1 MKRFLKKPMHV
12 AKLTSKNGH
21 ILYEY
26 LYFSTHYLLISF
38 SPRKKNNMMLLIFNN
53 FFVRIVVDVVV
64 FKVVVA
70 VFVMLV
76 VIYHYTALHFL

>member
-1 MKRFLKKPMHV
+1 MKSSMKRFLKKPMHV

-38 SPRKKNNMMLLIFNN
+38 SPRKKKQYD
-53 FFVRIVVDVVV
+53 VVD
-64 FKVVVA
+64 FQQ
-70 VFVMLV
+70 FFCS
-76 VIYHYTALHFL
+76 YCC